1 MKLTHTTYRT
11 AIFHDLS
18 PSVAD
23 TSEETM
29 VEIEC
34 EPTEIPKIRESF
46 IAAGFGDLA
55 PSVLNIIAHI
65 GEPNKRPP
73 PGKKHEASNP

>member
-34 EPTEIPKIRESF
+34 EPTEIPQDQGVFHRCR
-46 IAAGFGDLA
+46 L
-55 PSVLNIIAHI
+55 
-65 GEPNKRPP
+65 R
-73 PGKKHEASNP
+73 